1 MREGRFIIS
10 IRVLSAETFVDMSC
24 GISYRIVDSRTERFV
39 EHTHDYAELFIV
51 LSGTVSHTANGD
63 VERLKAGDV
72 VFIRPSDVHKY
83 GKCDGEFTFLN
94 VTFTMDT
101 LKRAFEYLGEG
112 FPSDAMLEAKLPPS
126 SAMVGSEL
134 RRLDGRLKVLGAIAP
149 DDVPRRRTALRMLLI
164 DLLSERF
171 SGYTSRT
178 DTMPTWLEEL
188 CLNMRSDG
196 NFAFGAERMITLSGR
211 TREHLSRSV
220 KKYLGLTLS
229 EFINDLRLNYIAN
242 MLTNSNLK
250 IADIVFESGFNTMSL
265 ATCLFKEKYGVN
277 MRDFR
282 RGTYRGHDSS
292 YEE

>member
-1 MREGRFIIS
+1 
-10 IRVLSAETFVDMSC
+10 MSC
-24 GISYRIVDSRTERFV
+24 EISYRIVDSRTERFI

-51 LSGTVSHTANGD
+51 LSGTVIHTVNGG
-63 VERLKAGDV
+63 VEHLKSGDV
-72 VFIRPSDVHKY
+72 VFIRPADVHRY

-94 VTFTMDT
+94 ITFTMDT
-101 LKRAFEYLGEG
+101 LRLAFEYLGEG
-112 FPSDAMLEAKLPPS
+112 FPSEAMLGAEMPPS

-134 RRLDGRLKVLGAIAP
+134 HRLDGRLKVIGAIAP
-149 DDVPRRRTALRMLLI
+149 DDVARRRTALRMLLI

-188 CLNMRSDG
+188 CLNMRVDG
-196 NFAFGAERMITLSGR
+196 NFAFGAERMIALSGK
-211 TREHLSRSV
+211 TREHLSRSI
-220 KKYLGLTLS
+220 KKHLGLTLS

-242 MLTNSNLK
+242 MFTNSNLK

-282 RGTYRGHDSS
+282 RGAVAS
-292 YEE
+292 YDEK